1 MMAGTGVPQCPQS
14 RNVDISLKSL
24 IAPAILLGTLPRAS
38 PQKPA
43 AIEAGYSPKK
53 ASQIRLLGF
62 EPYPRLSGR
71 DYGPM
76 RALQTVV
83 GFVETVQNLLIAER

>member
-1 MMAGTGVPQCPQS
+1 MPTKQKRRYKPKISYRACNLV
-14 RNVDISLKSL
+14 RN
-24 IAPAILLGTLPRAS
+24 LPGAS
-38 PQKPA
+38 PQKQA

-71 DYGPM
+71 DYGPT